1 MAEMD
6 GPNPAIE
13 RGVASVPSRIGFG
26 PVQVSD
32 GVHTV
37 GGGLRPATD
46 SRRWNGVCEPGSV
59 PPSRRRRAV
68 PVLVTGAP
76 AAPSSPQF
84 QGARMATRQTL
95 PVLPLRGTVI
105 FPGITAPI
113 AAGRPATLRAIE
125 AALKGDRLVFA
136 VAQRDNADEPTP
148 DILYSMG
155 VVARIGQ
162 IQRGLGGVQLLL
174 QGEAR
179 ATALQFSENDG
190 YFSATILPSEE
201 MPPLDENDPVF
212 EALHKETRE
221 RAAELGER
229 RGLPEEVVHQVLDN
243 VTEPGRFADLV
254 AGYIDLTVAEKQGLL
269 ETLSVEERLRRVLV
283 LVQRQIGM
291 LEAQDEIK
299 SAVQEEL
306 GERQREMY
314 LREQLKAI
322 QKELG
327 DEDQSKEVEELREKL
342 GKLPLPKEAR
352 AEVERELGRLERAG
366 RESMEAQVIRTYLE
380 WIAELPWGERSDD
393 NLDLPHATEVLDE
406 DHYGLQDVKDRVLEF
421 LAVRQLRAR
430 QLADEMEKTGE
441 VPAARLRVDSD
452 DANPALGSED
462 GDRQITDTREAKAR
476 AMARGP
482 ILLFIGPPGV
492 GKTSIAKSIARAL
505 GREYVRVALGGAR
518 DEADIRG
525 HRRTYVGAMP
535 GRIIQGM
542 KQAGT
547 KNPVFLLDEVDKLG
561 TSFQGDPASAL
572 LEVLDPAQNDSFT
585 DHYLGIP
592 FDLSEVLFIATANF
606 IQNIPGPLLDRMEVV
621 EFSGYTERE
630 KAEIAKKYLI
640 PRQLEESGLGNRGLT
655 ISDDAV
661 MSVVSRYT
669 RESGVRQLERQLG
682 AVARKIARRVASGD
696 SSILDDHVVD
706 VDEVRDLLGR
716 PRVHPERAQEANEV
730 GMATGMY
737 YTPMGGDIMFV
748 EASVRRFYGGQPAG
762 EAPSGPGG
770 PVSLILTG
778 QLGDVMKE
786 SARAAFT
793 FATNNASRLGIPRD
807 RLGAIEAHIHVPAGA
822 IPKDGPSAGIAI
834 ATALVSEMSDRPVRR
849 DVAMT
854 GEITL
859 RGRVLPIGGV
869 KEKVLGAHRAG
880 IKDVIIPKAN
890 EADLED
896 VPEEVREQLTFHP
909 VETLEEVLAIALL
922 PAEAAEPREEKLEAV
937 GA

>member
-1 MAEMD
+1 MTMA
-6 GPNPAIE
+6 
-13 RGVASVPSRIGFG
+13 
-26 PVQVSD
+26 Q
-32 GVHTV
+32 
-37 GGGLRPATD
+37 
-46 SRRWNGVCEPGSV
+46 
-59 PPSRRRRAV
+59 
-68 PVLVTGAP
+68 
-76 AAPSSPQF
+76 
-84 QGARMATRQTL
+84 RQTL

-105 FPGITAPI
+105 FPGLTQPI
-113 AAGRPATLRAIE
+113 AAGRPSTLRAIE

-136 VAQRDNADEPTP
+136 VAQRDNTEEPTA

-155 VVARIGQ
+155 VIARIGQ

-174 QGEAR
+174 QGEQR
-179 ATALQFSENDG
+179 ATALQYSTADG
-190 YFSATILPSEE
+190 FLSAVIVPAEE
-201 MPPLDENDPVF
+201 MNPQTENDPAF
-212 EALHKETRE
+212 TALQKETRE

-229 RGLPEEVVHQVLDN
+229 RGLPEEVVHQVLDS

-254 AGYIDLTVAEKQGLL
+254 AGYIELPVPEKQGLL
-269 ETLSVEERLRRVLV
+269 ETLSVEERLRRILV
-283 LVQRQIGM
+283 HVQRQVGL
-291 LEAQDEIK
+291 LEAQEDIK
-299 SAVQEEL
+299 SQVQEEL

-327 DEDQSKEVEELREKL
+327 DDDSSKEITELRDKL
-342 GKLPLPKEAR
+342 AKLELPKEAR

-380 WIAELPWGERSDD
+380 WIAELPWNKRSDD
-393 NLDLPHATEVLDE
+393 QLELKRAETVLEE
-406 DHYGLQDVKDRVLEF
+406 DHYGLKDVKDRVLEF
-421 LAVRQLRAR
+421 LAVRQLRAA
-430 QLADEMEKTGE
+430 QMADEVEKTGE
-441 VPAARLRVDSD
+441 VPAARLFAAKE
-452 DANPALGSED
+452 DATPSLAVGED
-462 GDRQITDTREAKAR
+462 EERPITDTKEAKSR
-476 AMARGP
+476 AMAKGP
-482 ILLFIGPPGV
+482 ILIFIGPPGV

-572 LEVLDPAQNDSFT
+572 LEVLDPAQNDTFT
-585 DHYLGIP
+585 DHYLGVP
-592 FDLSEVLFIATANF
+592 FDLSEVLFIATGNF
-606 IQNIPGPLLDRMEVV
+606 VQNIPGPLLDRMEVV
-621 EFSGYTERE
+621 DFAGYTEKE

-640 PRQLEESGLGNRGLT
+640 PRQLEESGLSGKGIAFT
-655 ISDDAV
+655 DEAV
-661 MSVVSRYT
+661 MSVVSNYT

-682 AVARKIARRVASGD
+682 AVARKVARKIAMGETGP
-696 SSILDDHVVD
+696 IVD
-706 VDEVRDLLGR
+706 EEITEDEVRELLGR
-716 PRVHPERAQEANEV
+716 PKVHPERAQEANEI
-730 GMATGMY
+730 GIATGMY

-748 EASVRRFYGGQPAG
+748 EASIRRYYGNRTTDNEPVSPAG
-762 EAPSGPGG
+762 A
-770 PVSLILTG
+770 VSLILTG

-793 FATNNASRLGIPRD
+793 YATNNAAVLGIPKD

-834 ATALVSEMSDRPVRR
+834 ATALVSEMSDRPVRG

-859 RGRVLPIGGV
+859 RGRVLPIGGL

-880 IKDVIIPKAN
+880 IKTIIIPKGN
-890 EADLED
+890 EADIED
-896 VPEEVREQLTFHP
+896 VSEEVRKTLEFHP
-909 VETLEEVLAIALL
+909 LETLNEVLQFALV
-922 PAEAAEPREEKLEAV
+922 PAEPGEAARPLEIKEVA
-937 GA
+937 